1 MTRVFRFLILALAV
15 CCGGCGNGISG
26 GGIRIGF
33 DPNWYPTDFGPQTS
47 YVNGYT
53 EDLLL
58 EIATYGGF
66 RFELIQTSSDNLIE
80 GMQQGKYHAIITTLP
95 PYEYN
100 VAKYDFSEN
109 FLDLGPVLIVSYGSK
124 KNDLGKMNGD
134 MVGILTNDPAA
145 LILEKYPTLIIR
157 NYSSI
162 PDLLGAVAKGEIQG
176 ALLDQI
182 PAVNYLGDLYA
193 GVLQIASKPMT
204 NKGVHLVGPK
214 GTLGRINKNLESL
227 RKKKAI
233 DALLKKWELN

>member
-1 MTRVFRFLILALAV
+1 MICIFRFLILALAV
-15 CCGGCGNGISG
+15 CGCSSSAGK
-26 GGIRIGF
+26 IRIGF
-33 DPNWYPTDFGPQTS
+33 DPNWYPSDFGSQTS
-47 YVNGYT
+47 YVNGYIQ
-53 EDLLL
+53 ELLL
-58 EIATYGGF
+58 EMAQYGGF
-66 RFELIQTSSDNLIE
+66 RFELIQRSSDNLLE
-80 GMQQGKYHAIITTLP
+80 GMQQGQYQAIISTLP

-100 VAKYDFSEN
+100 LAKYDFSEN

-124 KNDLGKMNGD
+124 KNDLSKMNGE

-162 PDLLGAVAKGEIQG
+162 PDLLGAVAKGEIEG

-182 PAVNYLGDLYA
+182 PAVNYVSDLYA
-193 GVLQIASKPMT
+193 GVLRIVGQPLT

-214 GTLGRINKNLESL
+214 GTLGTINKNIEAL

-233 DALLKKWELN
+233 DALLKKWGLI